1 MSRELKFRVY
11 WDEVEGVGPAHS
23 LFYYEGEQYV
33 SWDNG
38 ACEGLVSEIP
48 VMQYT
53 GLRDH
58 TGAARSVLSIN
69 QINGLGGGERGIRTL
84 DVFSS
89 DSQCCRISRG
99 YRRSLNRSAPLGN
112 KVPHKTP
119 HKARAPMP
127 QHTTPP
133 VCWFVRCI
141 SSLNPCNSN
150 TFQPIHPSQLCAGLY
165 NFGRVWR
172 LI

>member
-58 TGAARSVLSIN
+58 NGVEIYEGDILQWDGSIVGVVSFAHCEF
-69 QINGLGGGERGIRTL
+69 IVGEG
-84 DVFSS
+84 V
-89 DSQCCRISRG
+89 
-99 YRRSLNRSAPLGN
+99 N
-112 KVPHKTP
+112 
-119 HKARAPMP
+119 ARA
-127 QHTTPP
+127 
-133 VCWFVRCI
+133 
-141 SSLNPCNSN
+141 
-150 TFQPIHPSQLCAGLY
+150 LCAVPSDAG
-165 NFGRVWR
+165 VAEIE
-172 LI
+172 LIVVGNRFENPELLEGAKAHHTPEVKP